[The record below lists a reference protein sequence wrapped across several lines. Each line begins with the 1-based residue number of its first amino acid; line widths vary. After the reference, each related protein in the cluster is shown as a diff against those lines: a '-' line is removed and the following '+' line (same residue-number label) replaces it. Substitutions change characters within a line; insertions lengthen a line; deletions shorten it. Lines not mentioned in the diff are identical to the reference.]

1 MRRYQVD
8 GVHGRIGLFPSVFL
22 LESGAMSPVRMKQK
36 QVHIVPRPFLKWVGG
51 KGQLLEE
58 LCARFAKAKAPG
70 RYHEPFVGGG
80 ALFFGLY
87 RQNRLSPA
95 PAFLSDGNERLIET
109 YWGLQEDVE
118 AVIGLLEAH
127 RARHDKEYYYQVRA
141 QVPAALIARAA
152 RIIYLNKTCFNGLF
166 RENRQGL
173 FNVPIGKYVNP
184 LICDAANLRAVS
196 GALKNAEISVR
207 PFASVLD
214 HAVPG
219 DFVYFDPPY
228 HPLSTSSSFT
238 AYHEGGFGEEQQKE
252 LAEVFRELDRRGIA
266 VMLSNSMC
274 DFVRGLF
281 SGFRIDTVYANR
293 AVNRDADKRGKIPE
307 AVVMNF

>member
-1 MRRYQVD
+1 
-8 GVHGRIGLFPSVFL
+8 
-22 LESGAMSPVRMKQK
+22 MSTKQK
-36 QVHIVPRPFLKWVGG
+36 QGNIVPRPFLKWVGG
-51 KGQLLEE
+51 KGQLLDE
-58 LCARFAKAKAPG
+58 LCARFAEAKPTG

-80 ALFFGLY
+80 ALFFGLH
-87 RQNRLSPA
+87 RQNRLGQL

-118 AVIGLLEAH
+118 AVIGRLQDH
-127 RARHDKEYYYQVRA
+127 RARHTKEYYYQVRA
-141 QVPAALIARAA
+141 QAPKALIERAA

-166 RENRQGL
+166 RENSKGF

-184 LICDAANLRAVS
+184 LICDAENLRAVAV
-196 GALKNAEISVR
+196 ALKNAEISVR

-238 AYHEGGFGEEQQKE
+238 AYHEGGFGENQQKE
-252 LAEVFRELDRRGIA
+252 LAEVFRELARRGIKA
-266 VMLSNSMC
+266 MLSNSMC
-274 DFVRGLF
+274 DFVRGLY
-281 SGFRIDTVYANR
+281 SGFRIDTVYAGR
-293 AVNRDADKRGKIPE
+293 SVNSDAAGRGKIPE
-307 AVVMNF
+307 AIVMNFRSRGRHPASCRINNPRETLP